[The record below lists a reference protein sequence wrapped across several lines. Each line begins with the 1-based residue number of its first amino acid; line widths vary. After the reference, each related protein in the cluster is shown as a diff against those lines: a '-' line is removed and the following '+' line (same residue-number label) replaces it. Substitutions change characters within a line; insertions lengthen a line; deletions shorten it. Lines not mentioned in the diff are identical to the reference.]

1 MPRAEFYDLE
11 RLFTLRAALESAQG
25 DPNPKALCTSSID
38 LTNLKRVG
46 IFSGSFNPPTIAH
59 LELARCAKE
68 SFNLDRMFFT
78 LSAVTVDKE
87 RIEGLM
93 LEDRL
98 LLLELLA
105 AELDWAAV
113 AIVNRGLYFE
123 QARAFRS
130 LLGKSARISF
140 VAGMD
145 KLIQIFDARYYQDRE
160 AALRTLLTEAQLLI
174 AMRGN
179 LGMHELETV
188 LNRTENEPY
197 RDRVFPL
204 ALAPE
209 VKKVS
214 SSALRRAIIDG
225 QDCRE
230 NVPEVVA
237 EFIAETQAYRAVYDL
252 RSGLI
257 ERLYAVREWAEGRVD
272 FQKLLDKVQENDN
285 QVSELRKLLQS
296 LHVSN
301 EQFKE
306 FISTLK

>member
-11 RLFTLRAALESAQG
+11 RLFTLRVALESAQG

-130 LLGKSARISF
+130 LLGKNARISF

-174 AMRGN
+174 AMRGD
-179 LGMHELETV
+179 LGMRELEQV

-209 VKKVS
+209 VKEIS
-214 SSALRRAIIDG
+214 SSALRQEITESRDFRG
-225 QDCRE
+225 H
-230 NVPEVVA
+230 VPHVVA
-237 EFIAETQAYRAVYDL
+237 EFIAETKAYLPAYDL
-252 RSGLI
+252 RSKLI
-257 ERLYAVREWAEGRVD
+257 GRLFAAREWPEGRID
-272 FQKLLDKVQENDN
+272 FRKLVEKAQENDHEG
-285 QVSELRKLLQS
+285 SRLRKLLES
-296 LHVSN
+296 SDTSN
-301 EQFKE
+301 EEFKE
-306 FISTLK
+306 LISALT